1 MFRLNNGVEIPEMG
15 LGVYKMNAGKE
26 MDDAVRYAYEQG
38 YRLFD
43 TAQMYKNESGLGEA
57 LEKNRIPR
65 QDIFLISKVDNCNQ
79 GYGRTI
85 ESFGES
91 LERLKT
97 DYLDSFLVHWPGQNR
112 ERMLDTWKAM
122 EKLYT
127 DGKVRS
133 IGVCNFE
140 VCQLEYLLAHCKVR
154 PMIDQIE
161 HTPFMHDE
169 KLLGFCRENEI
180 QVMAWGPL
188 LRGNLDEDEIGR
200 MAAGYNKTSAQLLL
214 RWNVQQGIIPIP
226 KSKNK
231 ERLLQNISISDF
243 EITEEDMKRM
253 NAMNQN
259 KRTSYDPM
267 VFDF

>member
-140 VCQLEYLLAHCKVR
+140 VCQLEYLLANCKVR

-180 QVMAWGPL
+180 QVMAWGL
-188 LRGNLDEDEIGR
+188 YCGEIWTRRRLAGWLRD
-200 MAAGYNKTSAQLLL
+200 
-214 RWNVQQGIIPIP
+214 IIR
-226 KSKNK
+226 
-231 ERLLQNISISDF
+231 RLL
-243 EITEEDMKRM
+243 
-253 NAMNQN
+253 
-259 KRTSYDPM
+259 SYCCVGMSSRGLSRFQSRQIKNGYCRIFRYPILRLRKKI
-267 VFDF
+267 

>member
-140 VCQLEYLLAHCKVR
+140 VCQLEYLLANCKVR

-169 KLLGFCRENEI
+169 KLLGFC
-180 QVMAWGPL
+180 
-188 LRGNLDEDEIGR
+188 R

>member
-140 VCQLEYLLAHCKVR
+140 VCQLEYLLANCKVR

-200 MAAGYNKTSAQLLL
+200 MAAD
-214 RWNVQQGIIPIP
+214 IIR
-226 KSKNK
+226 
-231 ERLLQNISISDF
+231 RLL
-243 EITEEDMKRM
+243 
-253 NAMNQN
+253 
-259 KRTSYDPM
+259 SYCCVGMSSRGLSQFQSRKIKNGYCRIFRYPILRLRKKI
-267 VFDF
+267 

>member
-1 MFRLNNGVEIPEMG
+1 
-15 LGVYKMNAGKE
+15 
-26 MDDAVRYAYEQG
+26 
-38 YRLFD
+38 
-43 TAQMYKNESGLGEA
+43 MYKNESGLGEA

-140 VCQLEYLLAHCKVR
+140 VCQLEYLLANCKVR

-169 KLLGFCRENEI
+169 KLLGFCRENESRS
-180 QVMAWGPL
+180 WLGDL
-188 LRGNLDEDEIGR
+188 YCRGNLDEDEIGKV
-200 MAAGYNKTSAQLLL
+200 AAG
-214 RWNVQQGIIPIP
+214 IIR
-226 KSKNK
+226 
-231 ERLLQNISISDF
+231 RLL
-243 EITEEDMKRM
+243 
-253 NAMNQN
+253 
-259 KRTSYDPM
+259 SYCCVGMSSRGLSQFQSRKIKNGYCRIFRYPILRLRKKI
-267 VFDF
+267 

>member
-1 MFRLNNGVEIPEMG
+1 
-15 LGVYKMNAGKE
+15 
-26 MDDAVRYAYEQG
+26 
-38 YRLFD
+38 
-43 TAQMYKNESGLGEA
+43 
-57 LEKNRIPR
+57 
-65 QDIFLISKVDNCNQ
+65 
-79 GYGRTI
+79 
-85 ESFGES
+85 
-91 LERLKT
+91 
-97 DYLDSFLVHWPGQNR
+97 
-112 ERMLDTWKAM
+112 
-122 EKLYT
+122 
-127 DGKVRS
+127 
-133 IGVCNFE
+133 
-140 VCQLEYLLAHCKVR
+140 
-154 PMIDQIE
+154 
-161 HTPFMHDE
+161 
-169 KLLGFCRENEI
+169 
-180 QVMAWGPL
+180 MAWGPL

>member
-1 MFRLNNGVEIPEMG
+1 
-15 LGVYKMNAGKE
+15 
-26 MDDAVRYAYEQG
+26 
-38 YRLFD
+38 
-43 TAQMYKNESGLGEA
+43 
-57 LEKNRIPR
+57 
-65 QDIFLISKVDNCNQ
+65 
-79 GYGRTI
+79 
-85 ESFGES
+85 
-91 LERLKT
+91 
-97 DYLDSFLVHWPGQNR
+97 
-112 ERMLDTWKAM
+112 M

-140 VCQLEYLLAHCKVR
+140 VCQLEYLLANCKVR